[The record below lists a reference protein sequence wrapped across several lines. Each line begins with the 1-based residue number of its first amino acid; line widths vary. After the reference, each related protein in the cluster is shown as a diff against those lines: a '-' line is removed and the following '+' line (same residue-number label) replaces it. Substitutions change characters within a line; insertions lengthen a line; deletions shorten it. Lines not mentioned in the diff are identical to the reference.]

1 MTYSKIREKF
11 IDFFTTKEHTLVPTS
26 SLIPEDD
33 ASVLLTTAG
42 MQQFK
47 PYFTGKEADYDMAI
61 SIQKCFRTSD
71 IDEVGDD
78 THLSFFEMFGNF
90 AFNGKVSK
98 KQAIDFAWEFLT
110 DPKWMDISKD
120 RITATYYSGSRVG
133 TTEDIEG
140 KEVLEQLDGLKKITA
155 QPDTENFWGPT
166 GSEGPCGPTIE
177 FHIDGVEVWNIVFNE
192 FYCSADGKLNRSE
205 GLGIDTGMG
214 LERLLTTVT
223 DESTNIFETDAFM
236 QIIDTIK
243 QHTPG
248 EEIGATE
255 SIRIVADHLRGSVFL
270 MLDHVQP
277 SNKEQGY
284 ILRRLLRRAILHL
297 DKLEALNGFEGIIE
311 SIIVKYSDAYPE
323 LLEKK
328 DMILQLA
335 NLEKEKFLK
344 TIVQGRKELDKILAS
359 AKSISGETAFNLF
372 ATYGLP
378 LDFIKEEAIKHK
390 LELDEKGFE
399 IAFKAHQDV
408 SRAGAE
414 KKFGGHGL
422 SSGAKVS
429 EADTKKI
436 TRLHTATHLLHAGL
450 IKFLGDEIKQAGSDL
465 TTERARYDFT
475 FPRALTDEEK
485 SEIEMWV
492 NEQIKK
498 DLLVKQEIKPLQEAL
513 DEGATA
519 FFKQKYP
526 DEVDVYTIYDPNTN
540 EIISK
545 ELCGGPHVQKTG
557 EIGEFKIIKE
567 QSSSAGVRRIRAVIN

>member
-1 MTYSKIREKF
+1 MTYLKIREKF
-11 IDFFTTKEHTLVPTS
+11 IDFFVAKGHTLVTSS
-26 SLIPEDD
+26 SLIPENDT
-33 ASVLLTTAG
+33 SVLLTTAG

-47 PYFTGKEADYDMAI
+47 PYFTGQKADYGTAV

-71 IDEVGDD
+71 INEVGDD

-98 KQAIDFAWEFLT
+98 KQSIDFAWEFLT
-110 DPKWMDISKD
+110 DHKWMDISKD
-120 RITATYYSGSRVG
+120 RITATYYNGNRAETV
-133 TTEDIEG
+133 EDIEG
-140 KEVLEQLDGLKKITA
+140 KEALEQLDGLKEISA

-177 FHIDGVEVWNIVFNE
+177 FHVDGVEVWNIVFNE
-192 FYCSADGKLNRSE
+192 FYCSSNGELKKSK

-223 DESTNIFETDAFM
+223 DEATNIFETDAFIP
-236 QIIDTIK
+236 IIDTIK
-243 QHTPG
+243 KHTPG

-255 SIRIVADHLRGSVFL
+255 SIRIVVDHLRGSVFL
-270 MLDHVQP
+270 MSDHIQP

-297 DKLEALNGFEGIIE
+297 DKLEALNGFEEIIE
-311 SIIVKYSDAYPE
+311 SIIIKYADAYPD
-323 LLEKK
+323 LLDKR
-328 DMILQLA
+328 DMVLQLA
-335 NLEKEKFLK
+335 KLEKEKFLK
-344 TIVQGRKELDKILAS
+344 TIVQGRKELGKILTS
-359 AKSISGETAFNLF
+359 VKSIDGETAFNLF

-378 LDFIKEEAIKHK
+378 LDFIKEEALKHK
-390 LELDEKGFE
+390 LELDEAGFE
-399 IAFKAHQDV
+399 VAFKAHQDV

-422 SSGAKVS
+422 SSGAKIS
-429 EADTKKI
+429 EADAEKI

-475 FPRALTDEEK
+475 FSRALTDEEK
-485 SEIEMWV
+485 SKIEAWV
-492 NEQIKK
+492 NDQIKR
-498 DLLVKQEIKPLQEAL
+498 DLLVQKETKPLQEAL
-513 DEGATA
+513 DDGAVA
-519 FFKQKYP
+519 FFKQRYP
-526 DEVDVYTIYDPNTN
+526 EEVDVYSIYDPDTN

-545 ELCGGPHVQKTG
+545 ELCGGPHVQRTN

-567 QSSSAGVRRIRAVIN
+567 QSSSAGIRRIRAVVN